1 MYKRQQK
8 RYPSGLSG
16 TSIPLA
22 ARIVAI
28 ADVFDALTSERV
40 YKKAM
45 SAEDARE
52 LIESEAGRHF
62 DPVII
67 SVFTETLDQ
76 FIELSAESHAQTERF
91 LEIST

>member
-1 MYKRQQK
+1 
-8 RYPSGLSG
+8 
-16 TSIPLA
+16 
-22 ARIVAI
+22 
-28 ADVFDALTSERV
+28 
-40 YKKAM
+40 M

-67 SVFTETLDQ
+67 SVFTETWDQ